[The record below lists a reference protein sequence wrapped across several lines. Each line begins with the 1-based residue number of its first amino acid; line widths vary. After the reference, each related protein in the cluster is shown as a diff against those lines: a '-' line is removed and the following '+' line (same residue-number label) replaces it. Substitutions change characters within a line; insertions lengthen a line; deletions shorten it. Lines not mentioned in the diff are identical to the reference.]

1 MNPEK
6 VELSTEAASYVIEVD
21 TRDLSLEE
29 SLASRYARYSKQ
41 SLTDSTPSP
50 NVSASNTTTKSHN
63 QQPNTTITRP

>member
-29 SLASRYARYSKQ
+29 SLGSRYARYSKQ
-41 SLTDSTPSP
+41 NIAETTLDS
-50 NVSASNTTTKSHN
+50 
-63 QQPNTTITRP
+63 